1 MNKSSLIK
9 TILVIMLG
17 MVLMFSTSV
26 FAADADADAAD
37 IFFNDD
43 EEDTS
48 SSIIADDKQPSSTKA
63 PSTSGTSTDGNKLE
77 VENTPTPTNNT
88 SNTPA
93 NNTSV
98 YGNTNNTQ
106 NTTNTPNTI
115 SKAGLEDSLPTIV
128 LIAVFAVSAVFAYK
142 KINEYKNI

>member
-1 MNKSSLIK
+1 MNKSNLIK
-9 TILVIMLG
+9 TILIIMLG
-17 MVLMFSTSV
+17 IVLIGATSV

-48 SSIIADDKQPSSTKA
+48 SSIIADDNQPSSTKA

-77 VENTPTPTNNT
+77 VDPTNNT

-98 YGNTNNTQ
+98 YGNSNNTQ